1 MYPSG
6 SKFVNSKL
14 HSAVMKKLFSCLEI
28 NGIHVE
34 AGKTKLAQKTRAAVE
49 VGKKKVAKF
58 SILCSV
64 CMIRYYVIGSCI
76 HHQKHLCDT
85 TCN

>member
-6 SKFVNSKL
+6 SQFVNSKL

-49 VGKKKVAKF
+49 VGKKK
-58 SILCSV
+58 
-64 CMIRYYVIGSCI
+64 
-76 HHQKHLCDT
+76 
-85 TCN
+85 